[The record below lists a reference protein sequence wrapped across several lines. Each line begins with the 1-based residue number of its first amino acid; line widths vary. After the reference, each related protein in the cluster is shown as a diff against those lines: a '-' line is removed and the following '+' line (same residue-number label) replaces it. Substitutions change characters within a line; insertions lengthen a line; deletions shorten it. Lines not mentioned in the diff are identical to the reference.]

1 MSKEAAFKKIEA
13 LEAQLSAALTRG
25 PSRSEDQPTSS
36 MPTKSPSPPQITV
49 PQHQNGQFADVVGF
63 LTLGEN
69 LGSEP
74 AYIGSASGFSI
85 ARDLGQVV
93 QETVWTKMVSSTAGL
108 QPVNPDHVD
117 LEKTKIPLPDDATG
131 LRTINA
137 YFANV
142 HNRFPFLDELEILDL
157 HNRRHELVEHSTE
170 NSFGLF
176 KILMVYAIGAA
187 ILRITETYND
197 TSSEVFVQAA
207 LLFNSVDRNYPSF
220 QGIEAMA
227 LLVIYNLRLSSSS
240 AVWYMIGLAMRTAV
254 DLGLHREAYYKALTS
269 HTAQMRRRLFWT
281 VYLLERSVAWSL
293 GRPFSIGEQDIDARL
308 PLDLGDL
315 DCDDNDVVLQNP
327 QNVDAQRQPTLFPFL
342 GSLQLMRIES
352 QIQTK
357 IYRVDKAASLL
368 LPEVEPL
375 LSSLKEFERSLPSLS
390 PTIDD
395 FLHMH
400 WNNAIR
406 LLLQPFISILDPEDQ
421 LLGTCIQASGKMC
434 QLFKIMRQRD
444 SFAYSGYL
452 VNSIFMAGLTMCYCL
467 FRSPDLWT
475 MSVANDLRACSSALF
490 VMAERSSGLKKYRD
504 VLETVIGSAMDFVTE
519 SIATPGAKFPRKGRK
534 TAGDHRNLQ
543 AMQGLQAPVQKEVEP
558 SSHPHPDQ
566 PQVPSDTSLSPL
578 QQPLHQAHDTNNST
592 NQQSC
597 LSGSFLAPEHL
608 EAEPQHTHGLEPGRE
623 PSRLFSTAEE
633 LETEAQQFRWLQTG
647 DSILEYP
654 MPCSTLFDEEFWEA
668 DRFGLQMMNELL
680 MSHED
685 TVPQ

>member
-13 LEAQLSAALTRG
+13 LEAQLSAALNRA
-25 PSRSEDQPTSS
+25 PSRSENQPTSS
-36 MPTKSPSPPQITV
+36 IPTRAPSPPQIAV

-63 LTLGEN
+63 LTLGDN
-69 LGSEP
+69 SGSEP
-74 AYIGSASGFSI
+74 AYVGSASGFSI

-93 QETVWTKMVSSTAGL
+93 QETVWSKMVCSTSGL
-108 QPVNPDHVD
+108 HPVNPDHVD
-117 LEKTKIPLPDDATG
+117 IEKTKIPLPDDAIG

-142 HNRFPFLDELEILDL
+142 HIRFPFLNELEILDL
-157 HNRRHELVEHSTE
+157 HKRRHELVEHSTE

-176 KILMVYAIGAA
+176 KVLMVYAIGAA

-227 LLVIYNLRLSSSS
+227 LLVIYNLRSSSSS
-240 AVWYMIGLAMRTAV
+240 AAWYMIGLAMRTAV
-254 DLGLHREAYYKALTS
+254 DLGLHREAYYKALTPR
-269 HTAQMRRRLFWT
+269 TAQMRRRLFWT

-293 GRPFSIGEQDIDARL
+293 GRPFSIGEQDIDAGL
-308 PLDLGDL
+308 PVDL
-315 DCDDNDVVLQNP
+315 DDDNDVVLQSP
-327 QNVDAQRQPTLFPFL
+327 QKVDAQHQPNLFPFL

-368 LPEVEPL
+368 LSEVEPL

-444 SFAYSGYL
+444 SFAYSGSL

-475 MSVANDLRACSSALF
+475 TSVANDLRACSSALF

-519 SIATPGAKFPRKGRK
+519 TIATPGAKFPMKARKN
-534 TAGDHRNLQ
+534 TGDHRNLQ
-543 AMQGLQAPVQKEVEP
+543 AMQSLQASVQKAVEP
-558 SSHPHPDQ
+558 PSHPHPYQ
-566 PQVPSDTSLSPL
+566 PQVPSATSLSPL
-578 QQPLHQAHDTNNST
+578 QHSLHQAHDMNNSM

-597 LSGSFLAPEHL
+597 PSGSFPAPEYL
-608 EAEPQHTHGLEPGRE
+608 EAEPQHTCGLEPGMQ
-623 PSRLFSTAEE
+623 PSRLFATPEE
-633 LETEAQQFRWLQTG
+633 LQAEARQLRWLQPG
-647 DSILEYP
+647 DSILEDP
-654 MPCSTLFDEEFWEA
+654 MPCPTLFDEEFWEA

-685 TVPQ
+685 TMPQ